1 MPPPMPRLARRA
13 LAVALLG
20 LLPGAPGLAQ
30 EPRPVEVALASPW
43 EGARILE
50 DPAWRAR
57 FLGSYGVLSGLEPR
71 IHEGEREIL
80 REVLEL
86 MGENPESAAQRLG
99 KEIDAQSSAALHFVL
114 ANLQFQTGQDEAAER
129 SYQKALEAFPDFRRA
144 HKNLALLRVQ
154 QGSCEAALE
163 HLTRALELG
172 DREGRTYGLL
182 GYCYL
187 GAEEY
192 LAAEQA
198 YRSAILQQPKVRDW
212 KLGLARALIAMQKH
226 AEASA
231 LLESLIG
238 QDPED
243 TRLWLLQANAFLGLE
258 RTRAAAANLEAVRM
272 LGQAERST
280 LVLLGDIYMNEGIP
294 ELAEQAYLEVI
305 RGEEATP
312 ETFPTAL
319 RAARLMVRT
328 RAWKQAGEILDGI
341 AEHYEGVASP
351 EQELEL
357 LSLEARVATAEGRQ
371 ERAAELLETI
381 VRRDGTRGDALL
393 DLAAH
398 HRQQGEVERAI
409 FLLERAQKLEG
420 FEYQALLEHAQILV
434 GRRDYRKAAELL
446 RSALQVK
453 NEPRVE
459 RYLARVEQA
468 IAPR

>member
-1 MPPPMPRLARRA
+1 MTPPIPRLARRT
-13 LAVALLG
+13 LAAALLG
-20 LLPGAPGLAQ
+20 LLAGAPGLAQ
-30 EPRPVEVALASPW
+30 EPRPIEVSLAAPW

-50 DPAWRAR
+50 DPAWRKR
-57 FLGSYGVLSGLEPR
+57 FLGSYGVLSGREPS

-86 MGENPESAAQRLG
+86 MGESPESAAQRLG
-99 KEIDAQSSAALHFVL
+99 QEIDAQSSAALHFVL

-129 SYQKALEAFPDFRRA
+129 SYQKALDAFPDFRRA
-144 HKNLALLRVQ
+144 HKNLALLHVQ

-187 GAEEY
+187 GGEEY
-192 LAAEQA
+192 LAAEHA
-198 YRSAILQQPKVRDW
+198 YRSAILQQPKVQDW
-212 KLGLARALIAMQKH
+212 KLGLARALMAMHKH
-226 AEASA
+226 ADASA

-305 RGEEATP
+305 RDEATP

-328 RAWKQAGEILDGI
+328 RAWKEAGEILDSI
-341 AEHYEGVASP
+341 AERYEGVASP
-351 EQELEL
+351 DQELEL
-357 LSLEARVATAEGRQ
+357 LGLEARVATAQGHQ

-398 HRQQGEVERAI
+398 HRQQGDAERAI

-420 FEYQALLEHAQILV
+420 SEYQALLEHAQILV

-453 NEPRVE
+453 SEPRVE

-468 IAPR
+468 IQPR